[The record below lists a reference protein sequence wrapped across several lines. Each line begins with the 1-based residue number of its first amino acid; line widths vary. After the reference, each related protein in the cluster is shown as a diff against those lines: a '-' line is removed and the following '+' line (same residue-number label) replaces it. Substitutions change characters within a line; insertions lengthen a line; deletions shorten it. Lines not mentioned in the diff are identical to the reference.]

1 LHRPLYKLQLVRRDE
16 VAAASYAGA
25 VIVAWWKKLRRP
37 LEDLKDLNKMGI
49 AAIALAPPP
58 VDSVDKVVREPMEAL
73 NQLDRAAGYFFLE
86 VDPADVPLSPN
97 SPSNTGS
104 RKPPSLRSP
113 PSIHQLRIVYKTTTN
128 DEGQGNDTL
137 GVQGERAGA
146 DGVQEGGGGF
156 GIQVDHSEHTLVPD
170 TGDLWNVLC
179 YMEPGVSQVQ
189 SPSSFSDFGFN
200 TVESVTEAGDAGSS
214 LATVDL
220 GDGVAVEGM
229 PEDVG
234 GFEAVAAGFFVQAP
248 SPSSLVLDQD
258 AMGAEVQVPEDEAM
272 DCPGLVES
280 LAAQQEAKL
289 VAWRKALYRIPHKPI
304 LHHVQGEPK
313 TNVTCMQATSM
324 SCTMFC
330 SEMIHA
336 RVSDYGSAVEKEKN
350 RNYETYIHA
359 AGDSPGCL
367 FMTLPCLPC
376 LPSLL
381 YPPRTTSTPPSLFPT
396 PLPSLSPCF
405 APPPS
410 PLISRPPLH
419 LPPPPNS
426 FPPKHVTSLSLFLS
440 SRLSPPPC
448 FPPFSLSLLSL
459 SHHFFS
465 PCLPPLP
472 PAPHT

>member
-1 LHRPLYKLQLVRRDE
+1 VRRDE

-336 RVSDYGSAVEKEKN
+336 RVSDYGSAVEKEKEQ
-350 RNYETYIHA
+350 RAVHSRCRRLP
-359 AGDSPGCL
+359 GMSLHDS
-367 FMTLPCLPC
+367 
-376 LPSLL
+376 
-381 YPPRTTSTPPSLFPT
+381 
-396 PLPSLSPCF
+396 PLPSLSSLTFVSPSYHLHPF
-405 APPPS
+405 FPFSNPSPFSLPLLRAPTLPPHLPSSPPPS
-410 PLISRPPLH
+410 SPSQLLPAQARHVPLPLFI
-419 LPPPPNS
+419 LPP
-426 FPPKHVTSLSLFLS
+426 FPPTLLPPIFPLPPIT
-440 SRLSPPPC
+440 LSP
-448 FPPFSLSLLSL
+448 FLLSL
-459 SHHFFS
+459 
-465 PCLPPLP
+465 PPSTP
-472 PAPHT
+472 SCSAYVNRDPV